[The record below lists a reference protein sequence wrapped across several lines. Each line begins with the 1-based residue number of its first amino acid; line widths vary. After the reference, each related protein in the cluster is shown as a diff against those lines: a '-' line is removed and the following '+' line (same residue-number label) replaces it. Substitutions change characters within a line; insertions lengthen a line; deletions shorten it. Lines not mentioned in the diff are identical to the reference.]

1 MLRVRYD
8 LEASNY
14 FFDNGE
20 LTRDLMIAVE
30 TLVFTD
36 GIPESGDYVQMP
48 SGTHL
53 WVTAG
58 HIVAYRITGN
68 DLVILA
74 VNPIE

>member
-30 TLVFTD
+30 TLVFTN
-36 GIPESGDYVQMP
+36 GIPESGDYVYIP
-48 SGTHL
+48 NGTRM
-53 WVTAG
+53 WVIAG

-68 DLVILA
+68 DLIVLA